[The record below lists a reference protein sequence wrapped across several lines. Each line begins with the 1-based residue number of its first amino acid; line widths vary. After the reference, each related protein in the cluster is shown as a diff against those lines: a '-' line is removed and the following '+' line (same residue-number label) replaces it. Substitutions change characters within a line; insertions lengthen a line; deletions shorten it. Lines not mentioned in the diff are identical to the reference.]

1 MIRLN
6 QTCVMS
12 TYPKIRSITLPIDTI
27 MIFKYI
33 RTRQALAIWYNPR
46 LMNEDETGRLSFLF
60 LSQHAS
66 KSHTFNGVHYRR
78 SPSAE
83 VKPRVTAQKADE
95 RINLSQ
101 WEKQNCVCVCVHE
114 YIQTLRWECRYT
126 ILPRSEPSSTAVLL
140 MLLPQKPGSKGSS
153 THTKAH
159 LCSPAHTHTHTHTVI
174 VILRHSRLSAEKVS
188 AFKQE
193 AGFLKNPFRF
203 EKKNPRFV
211 TKTWKRPEMRGQLFV
226 PGEYVY
232 STCGCETD
240 WSLTAV

>member
-1 MIRLN
+1 
-6 QTCVMS
+6 
-12 TYPKIRSITLPIDTI
+12 
-27 MIFKYI
+27 
-33 RTRQALAIWYNPR
+33 
-46 LMNEDETGRLSFLF
+46 MNEDETGTFIIPF

-66 KSHTFNGVHYRR
+66 KSHTFNGVHYRQ

-101 WEKQNCVCVCVHE
+101 WEKQSCVCVCVHE
-114 YIQTLRWECRYT
+114 YIQTLRWECRYI
-126 ILPRSEPSSTAVLL
+126 ILPRVKMPRSEPSSTAVLL

-159 LCSPAHTHTHTHTVI
+159 LCSPAHTHTHSHCYSQALSI
-174 VILRHSRLSAEKVS
+174 VCKKVS

-203 EKKNPRFV
+203 EKKNPLFV
-211 TKTWKRPEMRGQLFV
+211 TKT
-226 PGEYVY
+226 
-232 STCGCETD
+232 
-240 WSLTAV
+240 

>member
-1 MIRLN
+1 M
-6 QTCVMS
+6 
-12 TYPKIRSITLPIDTI
+12 K
-27 MIFKYI
+27 
-33 RTRQALAIWYNPR
+33 
-46 LMNEDETGRLSFLF
+46 EDETGQFIILF
-60 LSQHAS
+60 LSQHAF

-159 LCSPAHTHTHTHTVI
+159 LCSPAHTHTHTHSHCYSQALSI
-174 VILRHSRLSAEKVS
+174 VCEKVS

-211 TKTWKRPEMRGQLFV
+211 TKT
-226 PGEYVY
+226 
-232 STCGCETD
+232 
-240 WSLTAV
+240 